1 MNEKTSDPDLI
12 ARARKGESEAFG
24 ELYRRYFDPIFRY
37 LRTRVEQEK
46 DAEDLAEAVFLRA
59 YQSLHRYRER
69 GWPFSAFLY
78 QVARNAL
85 ADHYRKGRPETD
97 LTEAEGLGTAA
108 RALDED
114 LVMAERMRTVQQAMI
129 GLPTDYQEVIRLRVL
144 LGVPTE
150 TAAQWMGRSEGA
162 IRVMLYRALTALR
175 AKLSE
180 QDEGRQVG

>member
-1 MNEKTSDPDLI
+1 MSEKTSDSDLI
-12 ARARKGESEAFG
+12 ARARKGETEAFG

-37 LRTRVEQEK
+37 LRMRVAEEK
-46 DAEDLAEAVFLRA
+46 DAEDLAETVFLRA

-85 ADHYRKGRPETD
+85 VDHYRSDRPETD

-114 LVMAERMRTVQQAMI
+114 LVMAERIRTVQQAMI
-129 GLPTDYQEVIRLRVL
+129 GLPSDYQEVIRLRVL
-144 LGVPTE
+144 LGLPTE
-150 TAAQWMGRSEGA
+150 TAAQWMDRSEGA
-162 IRVMLYRALTALR
+162 VRVMLYRALSALR
-175 AKLSE
+175 AKLNE
-180 QDEGRQVG
+180 QGEGRQSG